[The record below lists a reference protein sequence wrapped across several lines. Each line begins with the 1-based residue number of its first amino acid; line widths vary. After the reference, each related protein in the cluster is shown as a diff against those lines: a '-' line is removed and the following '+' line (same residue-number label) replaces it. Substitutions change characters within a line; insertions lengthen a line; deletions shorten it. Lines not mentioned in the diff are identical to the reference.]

1 MNGHRTPRHTPAGP
15 RSLSSRRHRMS
26 HSPLLLVL
34 LLLALLV
41 AGSLFFAGCGSDG
54 ADTADSSATTAAE
67 ATTTSAAPTTST
79 AAAPTSTTA
88 APASATTAGKAAYPV
103 TVTDDNGASVTV
115 EAEPLRIVSTA
126 PAGTEMLF
134 ALGLGERVVGVTSLC
149 DYPANV
155 EGIAKVGDFMA
166 NTEAIMALSPD
177 LVVGYSGN
185 EEALAPIQ
193 AAGAAV
199 IIFNPATVDGIY
211 ANITTLGAVTGKTAE
226 AAALIESIKAEIAQ
240 VADTAA
246 AAGDKPR
253 VFYGLDNTLW
263 TCGPGSFVDEML
275 SLANCVNIGSS
286 DTFEGVAVQAYYQLT
301 PEQLVSADP
310 DVILL
315 PSSSGYSSAEEFTG
329 DPRFA
334 GLAAVK
340 NGSVYL
346 FDDTT
351 VTRPGPRVGQGL
363 RLLAEA
369 IHPGAF

>member
-15 RSLSSRRHRMS
+15 RSLSSRRRRLS

-34 LLLALLV
+34 LLLTLLLG
-41 AGSLFFAGCGSDG
+41 GSLLFAGCGSDG
-54 ADTADSSATTAAE
+54 ADAADTSAPTTAE
-67 ATTTSAAPTTST
+67 PTTTSAAATTST
-79 AAAPTSTTA
+79 VAAPTSTTA
-88 APASATTAGKAAYPV
+88 ATEAAFPV

-115 EAEPLRIVSTA
+115 EGEPMRIVSTA
-126 PAGTEMLF
+126 PASTETLF
-134 ALGLGERVVGVTSLC
+134 ALGLGDRVVGVTSLC
-149 DYPANV
+149 DYPAEV
-155 EGIAKVGDFMA
+155 ESITKIGDFMA

-211 ANITTLGAVTGKTAE
+211 SNITTLGAVTGKTAE
-226 AAALIESIKAEIAQ
+226 AAALIESIKAEIAD
-240 VADTAA
+240 VAKAA
-246 AAGDKPR
+246 AATGDKPR

-275 SLANCVNIGSS
+275 SLANCANIGSS

-301 PEQLVSADP
+301 PEQLVAADP

-334 GLAAVK
+334 GLTAVK
-340 NGSVYL
+340 DGRVYL

-351 VTRPGPRVGQGL
+351 VTRPGARVGQGL